1 MHARTRARTEMR
13 APSPLC
19 ATRLRFGADGEAR
32 RLVDSRQVLHTGPL
46 HRRFTL
52 GLKGAG
58 RNWFGRAPGLCG
70 GGGEVNALAVCGRCA
85 GMSHIPNAL
94 SLAVRRIPWCRAVRG
109 MRCVPLYV
117 VCTRALG
124 FAVAVP
130 VAEESRRPHQR
141 QCSWRRK
148 RRRGLR
154 RLHRRAH
161 DCATPALLI
170 GPLLP
175 LIRRSVLGVP
185 QNYGYPCQDC
195 VAGIGYVGAI
205 CKCHEWVRFFGH
217 PAERCSGHFRAVRCG
232 DG

>member
-1 MHARTRARTEMR
+1 LTAAPQVHAGPQGSWSQLVRPSAWTVRWWRRGERT
-13 APSPLC
+13 
-19 ATRLRFGADGEAR
+19 
-32 RLVDSRQVLHTGPL
+32 V
-46 HRRFTL
+46 
-52 GLKGAG
+52 
-58 RNWFGRAPGLCG
+58 CG
-70 GGGEVNALAVCGRCA
+70 GCA
-85 GMSHIPNAL
+85 GMSHIPNAV
-94 SLAVRRIPWCRAVRG
+94 SHAVRRIPWCRAVRG